1 MRLETPKAKTALVL
15 LFALYC
21 LPSSFFSQSLARPGI
36 EAAPV
41 KAVARVVARKA
52 AATGCTNTSV
62 AHCVDL
68 SWTASTSAATYP
80 STGSYTVLRAN
91 SSGQEAAYA
100 NSIGATLTAWED
112 DDVTA
117 GLTYFYTME
126 FCVVSGTT
134 TQCSGPSNEVSA
146 SVPLAGGDLEP
157 PSTVSAKAH

>member
-1 MRLETPKAKTALVL
+1 MKFENRKSKLVLALV
-15 LFALYC
+15 FALYC
-21 LPSSFFSQSLARPGI
+21 LPSSFFSQSLARPGMGT
-36 EAAPV
+36 APV